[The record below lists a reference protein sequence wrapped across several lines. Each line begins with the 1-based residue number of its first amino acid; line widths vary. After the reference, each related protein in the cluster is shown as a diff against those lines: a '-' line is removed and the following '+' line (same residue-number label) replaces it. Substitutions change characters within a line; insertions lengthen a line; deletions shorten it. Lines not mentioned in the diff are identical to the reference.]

1 MPRSTAEL
9 WLRLADGT
17 LDKEKG
23 KVRERV
29 VASIPCHHPEKCV
42 VNGRNQYGT
51 WKRCL
56 RCKTSFQYT
65 AFNQRMDKVKGKNT
79 EYVKVKSYEDT
90 VAGAREL
97 RKKER
102 TTAPAATASGS
113 SDMKEM
119 QETLIQS
126 NQQLLAGMTSVMSQ
140 AITPL
145 VTGQQTL
152 LEMTQQSMASHTTMM
167 QTVQQG
173 QSYMAETMNVMSQQ
187 LRRSLDEEEWDPVVN
202 HPNLPLP

>member
-9 WLRLADGT
+9 WLRLADGA
-17 LDKEKG
+17 LDKEKN
-23 KVRERV
+23 KVREKA
-29 VASIPCHHPEKCV
+29 VASIPCLHPEKCV

-79 EYVKVKSYEDT
+79 EYVKVKGYEDT

-102 TTAPAATASGS
+102 AAAPAAAPSGS

-119 QETLIQS
+119 QEALIQS

-145 VTGQQTL
+145 VTGQQIL
-152 LEMTQQSMASHTTMM
+152 LEMTQQSMASQTMMM

-187 LRRSLDEEEWDPVVN
+187 LRRSLDEEEWDPVLN
-202 HPNLPLP
+202 HPNLPHP